1 MLQDQECRE
10 IMRKTKTQTL
20 TASEISEQCDIP
32 LSTTYR
38 KLDQLVDASILEE
51 RIRLSS
57 QKQQRREFSLQISS
71 FEVNVT
77 EEDGLLMT
85 LAAEQMVSEQ

>member
-1 MLQDQECRE
+1 
-10 IMRKTKTQTL
+10 MRKTKTQTL